1 MLSKVATKLTNRL
14 LLSGVINAEE
24 EEIYIYGFELL
35 LSFLFSTAVILA
47 IGIAVQAVLPTI
59 AFLAVFIVLRSYTGG
74 FHARTY
80 AVCSLVTFSV
90 YGVVMLLSH
99 FLTVGY
105 IEYLVMGV
113 IGVVL
118 LVIFAP
124 VRHPNKE
131 LTAQDI
137 KRNKIISVVVFILF
151 LSAGV
156 MLCLANMYI
165 ESASIYFALIAD
177 LLLLFVKNR
186 RKEAARNEDC

>member
-14 LLSGVINAEE
+14 LLSGVISAEE

-113 IGVVL
+113 IGVAL
-118 LVIFAP
+118 LIIFAP
-124 VRHPNKE
+124 VKHPNKE

-156 MLCLANMYI
+156 LLCLADMYI
-165 ESASIYFALIAD
+165 ESASIYFALVAD

-186 RKEAARNEDC
+186 RKETESNEDC

>member
-14 LLSGVINAEE
+14 LLSGVISAEE

-47 IGIAVQAVLPTI
+47 IGIVVQAVLPTI

-105 IEYLVMGV
+105 VEYLVLGV

-118 LVIFAP
+118 FVIFAP
-124 VRHPNKE
+124 VKHPNKE

-156 MLCLANMYI
+156 LLCLADMYI
-165 ESASIYFALIAD
+165 ESASIYFALVAD

-186 RKEAARNEDC
+186 RKETESNEDC

>member
-14 LLSGVINAEE
+14 LLSGVISAEE

-113 IGVVL
+113 IGVAL
-118 LVIFAP
+118 LIIFAP
-124 VRHPNKE
+124 VKHPNKE

-186 RKEAARNEDC
+186 RKETESNEDC

>member
-1 MLSKVATKLTNRL
+1 M
-14 LLSGVINAEE
+14 
-24 EEIYIYGFELL
+24 
-35 LSFLFSTAVILA
+35 ILA
-47 IGIAVQAVLPTI
+47 IGIVVQAVLPTI

-90 YGVVMLLSH
+90 YGAVLLLSH

-105 IEYLVMGV
+105 VEYLVLGV

-124 VRHPNKE
+124 VKHPNKE

-156 MLCLANMYI
+156 LLCLADMYI
-165 ESASIYFALIAD
+165 ESASIYFALVAD

-186 RKEAARNEDC
+186 RKETESNENC

>member
-14 LLSGVINAEE
+14 LLSGVISAEE

-47 IGIAVQAVLPTI
+47 IGIVVQAVLPTI

-113 IGVVL
+113 IGVAL
-118 LVIFAP
+118 LIIFAP
-124 VRHPNKE
+124 VKHPNKE

-156 MLCLANMYI
+156 LLCLADMYI
-165 ESASIYFALIAD
+165 ESASIYFALVAD

-186 RKEAARNEDC
+186 RKETESNEDC

>member
-14 LLSGVINAEE
+14 LLSGVISAEE

-99 FLTVGY
+99 FLIVRY
-105 IEYLVMGV
+105 IEYLILGV
-113 IGVVL
+113 IGVAL
-118 LVIFAP
+118 LIIFAP
-124 VRHPNKE
+124 VKHPNKE

-186 RKEAARNEDC
+186 RKETESNEDC

>member
-14 LLSGVINAEE
+14 LLSGVISAEE

-47 IGIAVQAVLPTI
+47 IGIVVQAVLPTI

-105 IEYLVMGV
+105 VEYLVLGV

-118 LVIFAP
+118 FVIFAP
-124 VRHPNKE
+124 VKHPNKE

-137 KRNKIISVVVFILF
+137 KRNKIISVVVFVLF

-156 MLCLANMYI
+156 LLCLADMYI
-165 ESASIYFALIAD
+165 ESASIYFALVAD

-186 RKEAARNEDC
+186 RKETESNEDC

>member
-14 LLSGVINAEE
+14 LLSGVINSEE

-35 LSFLFSTAVILA
+35 LSFLFSTAVIFA

-105 IEYLVMGV
+105 VEYLVLGV

-118 LVIFAP
+118 LIIFAP
-124 VRHPNKE
+124 IKHPNKE

-165 ESASIYFALIAD
+165 ESASIYFALVAD

-186 RKEAARNEDC
+186 RKETESNEDC

>member
-14 LLSGVINAEE
+14 LLSGVISAEE

>member
-24 EEIYIYGFELL
+24 EEIYISGFELL
-35 LSFLFSTAVILA
+35 LSFVFRTPFILA
-47 IGIAVQAVLPTI
+47 IAIVVQAVLPTI

-99 FLTVGY
+99 FLIVRY
-105 IEYLVMGV
+105 IEYLILGV
-113 IGVVL
+113 IGLAL
-118 LVIFAP
+118 LIIFAP
-124 VRHPNKE
+124 VKHPNKE

-156 MLCLANMYI
+156 LLCLADMYI
-165 ESASIYFALIAD
+165 ESGSIYFALVAD

-186 RKEAARNEDC
+186 RKETESNEDC

>member
-14 LLSGVINAEE
+14 LLSGVISAEE

-124 VRHPNKE
+124 VKHPNKE

-156 MLCLANMYI
+156 MLCLADMYI
-165 ESASIYFALIAD
+165 ESASIYFALVAD

-186 RKEAARNEDC
+186 RKETESNEDC

>member
-1 MLSKVATKLTNRL
+1 MLSKVAPKLTNRL

-124 VRHPNKE
+124 VKHPNKE

-156 MLCLANMYI
+156 MLCLADMYI
-165 ESASIYFALIAD
+165 ESTSIYFALVAD

>member
-47 IGIAVQAVLPTI
+47 IGIVVQAVLPTI

-99 FLTVGY
+99 FLIVRY
-105 IEYLVMGV
+105 IDYLILGV
-113 IGVVL
+113 IGVAL
-118 LVIFAP
+118 LIIFAP
-124 VRHPNKE
+124 VKHPNKE

-156 MLCLANMYI
+156 LLCLADMYI
-165 ESASIYFALIAD
+165 ESASIYFALVAD

-186 RKEAARNEDC
+186 RKETESNEDC